1 MGVVQASESCKL
13 IQNKLEVKM
22 GNSQSE
28 PPADS
33 NDVLVHSFQLDA
45 DVDILSLPYCYP
57 GKQEMF
63 HIPKNFSSH
72 LSTFLPYELG
82 VKTIEEINQILKE
95 TGVGSKRFN
104 FLLILCSILLFLF
117 FTPIVMT
124 VTVSTEAL
132 LICPV
137 IVYAACFALFK
148 YNTMARKKRLLE
160 YIHTWNKTQNNGVR
174 ISLGVTTNVRGM
186 TDGSETG
193 GTYEHFYMAT
203 WDPKSLRVRG
213 FLHIFV
219 NYQDRAAY
227 CQQNGRPFIP
237 PVPPHQQ
244 NVAQQIASQA
254 PQAPQ
259 GFQTPPGYALLPQDQ
274 MPPPDFKVPAGFV
287 LVPENHDMPP
297 PTYEDSKQ
305 I

>member
-33 NDVLVHSFQLDA
+33 KDVLVHSFQLDA

-124 VTVSTEAL
+124 VKHISAGAL

-137 IVYAACFALFK
+137 IVYAACFALFI

-174 ISLGVTTNVRGM
+174 ISLGGTTNVRGM

-193 GTYEHFYMAT
+193 GKYEHFYMGSEEFKGSWLSTHFCQLSGSSCLLTTKWTA
-203 WDPKSLRVRG
+203 
-213 FLHIFV
+213 LHPSSSPTSTKCCTTDSISSTP
-219 NYQDRAAY
+219 NSTR
-227 CQQNGRPFIP
+227 IP
-237 PVPPHQQ
+237 
-244 NVAQQIASQA
+244 NSARLCTSSSRSDAS
-254 PQAPQ
+254 P
-259 GFQTPPGYALLPQDQ
+259 
-274 MPPPDFKVPAGFV
+274 
-287 LVPENHDMPP
+287 
-297 PTYEDSKQ
+297 
-305 I
+305 